1 MADLQKTAETLRE
14 FGYEVRLFEK
24 KEDAA
29 AYLNGEID
37 GVSVGFGGSGTLK
50 AMGLYEL
57 LGTHNTVYWHW
68 EQEAG
73 EARKNAMD
81 TDVYLSSVNALAQ
94 TGELVN
100 IDGAGNRVASTLFG
114 HKKVFFV
121 VGKNKLTDTYEQA
134 VWRARN
140 VAAPIRANQMGKKT
154 PCAVKMDRCYDC
166 KSPERICRGMVTLW
180 RPMMGM
186 AAEIVL
192 INEDL
197 GN

>member
-1 MADLQKTAETLRE
+1 MADFNTTAAVLRE
-14 FGYEVRLFEK
+14 RGYTVQVFEK

-29 AYLNGEID
+29 SYLDAKID

-50 AMGLYEL
+50 AMGLYDL
-57 LGTHNTVYWHW
+57 LRVHNTVYWHW
-68 EQEAG
+68 EQEADA
-73 EARKNAMD
+73 ARKSAMD
-81 TDVYLSSVNALAQ
+81 TDVYLTSVNALAQ

-100 IDGAGNRVASTLFG
+100 IDGSGNRVASTLFG
-114 HKKVFFV
+114 HKKVYFV
-121 VGKNKLTDTYEQA
+121 VGKNKLEDTYESA

-140 VAAPIRANQMGKKT
+140 IAAPKRAKQMGKKT
-154 PCAVKMDRCYDC
+154 PCAIKADRCYDC

-180 RPMMGM
+180 APMMGT
-186 AAEIVL
+186 AAEVIL

>member
-1 MADLQKTAETLRE
+1 MLQKTADALRE
-14 FGYEVRLFEK
+14 LGYTVQIFAT
-24 KEDAA
+24 KEEAA
-29 AYLNGEID
+29 TYLDTTID

-50 AMGLYEL
+50 AMGLYDL
-57 LGTHNTVYWHW
+57 LRTHNTVYWHW
-68 EQEAG
+68 EQEANT
-73 EARKNAMD
+73 ARKSAMD
-81 TDVYLSSVNALAQ
+81 ADIYLTSANALAQ
-94 TGELVN
+94 TGELIN
-100 IDGAGNRVASTLFG
+100 IDGSGNRVASTLFG

-121 VGKNKLTDTYEQA
+121 IGKNKITNTYDDA

-140 VAAPIRANQMGKKT
+140 IAAPMRAQQMGKKT
-154 PCAVKMDRCYDC
+154 PCAIRADKCYDC

-186 AAEIVL
+186 DAEVVL

>member
-1 MADLQKTAETLRE
+1 MADFNTTAAVLRE
-14 FGYEVRLFEK
+14 RGYTVQVFEN

-29 AYLNGEID
+29 SYLDAQID

-50 AMGLYEL
+50 AMGLYDL
-57 LGTHNTVYWHW
+57 LRVHNTVYWHW
-68 EQEAG
+68 EQEADA
-73 EARKNAMD
+73 ARKSAMD
-81 TDVYLSSVNALAQ
+81 TDVYLTSVNALAQ

-100 IDGAGNRVASTLFG
+100 IDGSGNRVASTLFG
-114 HKKVFFV
+114 HKKVYFV
-121 VGKNKLTDTYEQA
+121 VGKNKLEDTYESA

-140 VAAPIRANQMGKKT
+140 IAAPKRAKQMGKKT
-154 PCAVKMDRCYDC
+154 PCAIKADRCYDC

-180 RPMMGM
+180 APMMGT
-186 AAEIVL
+186 AAEVIL